1 MADTRKIGVIVA
13 DLKKMKVALVGED
26 GDGTE
31 LTEEELKT
39 MDKFQKKK
47 RELNITLKKLRE
59 DTAKLTELK
68 RAKGDERD
76 KNVIGLMADNN
87 KTIHAA
93 GEQWKELKQI
103 LQDDSKNEKMAKK
116 LGEKEIS
123 NRSRTIQLLGQEIC
137 DLTALNNRVKDS
149 GPKNVEELTQ
159 ATNKTDSKK
168 DSGRKTDRQNRRKA
182 RGGAGK
188 TGASGKG
195 GAMELDDSDFR
206 DVAPASQQ
214 EQKFMDQVQANVD
227 DQNEILDQIAKGVDE
242 LKELSLD
249 MNKQL
254 TLQNTM
260 IGEVS
265 DEMDKTIEKFK
276 SANGKLKAILDD
288 NGGMTRW
295 CPMIVCLCL
304 LLALA
309 GYLFNMF

>member
-26 GDGTE
+26 GDGNE
-31 LTEEELKT
+31 LSEEELKT

-47 RELNITLKKLRE
+47 RELNLELKKLRE
-59 DTAKLTELK
+59 DSGKLNDLR

-87 KTIHAA
+87 KTIQTA
-93 GEQWKELKQI
+93 GEMWKELKQI

-116 LGEKEIS
+116 IGEKELS

-137 DLTALNNRVKDS
+137 DLTATNNRVKDS
-149 GPKNVEELTQ
+149 GPKNVDELTQ
-159 ATNKTDSKK
+159 ATNKTTEGKK
-168 DSGRKTDRQNRRKA
+168 DSGRKTDRQNRRKER
-182 RGGAGK
+182 RGGK
-188 TGASGKG
+188 PGKG

-206 DVAPASQQ
+206 DVTPASQQ
-214 EQKFMDQVQANVD
+214 EQKFMDQAQANVA
-227 DQNEILDQIAKGVDE
+227 DQDEMLDEIAKGLDE

-249 MNKQL
+249 MNKTL
-254 TLQNTM
+254 NLQNTM
-260 IGEVS
+260 INEVS

-276 SANGKLKAILDD
+276 TANGKLKDILDD